1 MIALNEVTTP
11 ALAYLGDCVLE
22 LLVRET
28 LVARGL
34 AKSGQLHAAALHYV
48 RAPEQAAAIERLLP
62 FLTEE
67 EAGVYRR
74 GRNSSHLNIPKNAR
88 PAEYRM
94 ATGMEVLFGY
104 LHLKGEQA
112 RLREL
117 FALAYP
123 APGGQ

>member
-1 MIALNEVTTP
+1 MGPLS
-11 ALAYLGDCVLE
+11 
-22 LLVRET
+22 R
-28 LVARGL
+28 R
-34 AKSGQLHAAALHYV
+34 
-48 RAPEQAAAIERLLP
+48 RL
-62 FLTEE
+62 LTEE

-74 GRNSSHLNIPKNAR
+74 GRNSSHLNIPKSAR

-123 APGGQ
+123 APGGQTKMFASMRAIRRVPVR

>member
-62 FLTEE
+62 EE